1 MTLDRTI
8 KKELSVQVDW
18 AGKLPSHLML
28 TQAVLEPGKIDVIG
42 GKEILDGI
50 DTIYT
55 EKIPLDS
62 IEQSGEMTVPLVL
75 NPASLK
81 VAPGST
87 NKVKVTYE
95 VKERSG

>member
-1 MTLDRTI
+1 
-8 KKELSVQVDW
+8 
-18 AGKLPSHLML
+18 ML

-81 VAPGST
+81 VAPGFT